1 MDVSTKASGSAR
13 KNVTTACRTCRDSK
27 TKCDGVKPACTPCV
41 RRGRACEYEAREDK
55 RRVPLRPA
63 LHILRKRI
71 DDLTEALEKANVE
84 LPLLDSEDQH
94 VANRGLEAV
103 GLPVLRSDTRAP
115 SDLGVY
121 ESSGS
126 LLDATGSTP
135 EVSVPQHS
143 QQHNELQFPTPTTSW
158 GQVHPD
164 IIDHM
169 NDQIALDDWPTMTWN
184 ETVSPDWPWAPLSDQ
199 ELGVSLLRP
208 TPSDHEAPNQF
219 MSASAQT
226 ATESDEEDEENQD
239 IVNQIAARFGSL
251 QLAPDGKLRYL
262 GTPANFHLF
271 GTDRSVAATTNARS
285 QRLEGKRLLHRL
297 ELDQAVDPSLENHLI
312 KIYFAWHNAS
322 HAVIDEST
330 FWLARQ
336 QQTEIAEVAGI
347 YSEVLVNAMC
357 AIGASYES
365 RYHPDLATFPRTLAD
380 FFTERTKTLLELEL
394 DSPSVSTI
402 QALLL
407 LSSHESG
414 NQRIARSWLYGGMA
428 MRLCFDIGLHI
439 DTTPYVDHGVVS
451 ATESQARQTAF
462 WASYV
467 MNYRMSFSL
476 GRPFT
481 LDGSEIT
488 VKKPT
493 PDTFSYTELWH
504 PYHRTIASNPQS
516 SGGLALLDVI
526 SAQRINL
533 CETVEPIARALY
545 GNTRITLKTLQEHSE
560 RSVNAMLTWKK
571 NLPPSLD
578 VRADYAEDVVPQ
590 VLVLHLEYHY
600 LQILVHRPWTSRR
613 HQPVPAQG
621 PGYRHARKM
630 CIDSACDMAI
640 ILGVFE
646 RQFGLTRLDV
656 ETAQVLPSAALI
668 LTFATVSQ
676 TQVEQRQMSSTANE
690 KESSNRMIISHLNT
704 LFRALDELGGRHSC
718 AKDHLESLLVIQQK
732 WNDMHKQ
739 QSSRS
744 KKRRDAN
751 APPRTDLLRAA
762 KRSKVTE
769 GSSLN

>member
-1 MDVSTKASGSAR
+1 MDVSTKAPGSAR

-27 TKCDGVKPACTPCV
+27 TKCDAVKPDCTPCV
-41 RRGRACEYEAREDK
+41 RRGKECKYEAREDK

-63 LHILRKRI
+63 LQALRRRI
-71 DDLTEALEKANVE
+71 DDLTEALEKANLD
-84 LPLLDSEDQH
+84 LPSLNSEDQY

-103 GLPVLRSDTRAP
+103 GLPVLRSGATAP
-115 SDLGVY
+115 PDLGAQQ
-121 ESSGS
+121 SPGS
-126 LLDATGSTP
+126 LLEATGSTP
-135 EVSVPQHS
+135 EVSVSQHS
-143 QQHNELQFPTPTTSW
+143 QQHNALQFPTPVTSW
-158 GQVHPD
+158 GQVHPE

-169 NDQIALDDWPTMTWN
+169 DDQIALDDWPTVTWD

-199 ELGVSLLRP
+199 ELGVSLPRP
-208 TPSDHEAPNQF
+208 KPSDHGAPNRF
-219 MSASAQT
+219 MPAAAQT
-226 ATESDEEDEENQD
+226 ATGSDEEDEENQD
-239 IVNQIAARFGSL
+239 IINQIAARFGSL

-271 GTDRSVAATTNARS
+271 GNGRSPAATTNARS
-285 QRLEGKRLLHRL
+285 LRLEGRRLLQSL
-297 ELDQAVDPSLENHLI
+297 ELDQAIDPSLENHLI

-347 YSEVLVNAMC
+347 YSEVLVNAIC

-365 RYHPDLATFPRTLAD
+365 RYHPHLATFPRTLAD
-380 FFTERTKTLLELEL
+380 FFAERTKTLLELEL

-407 LSSHESG
+407 LSSHETG

-439 DTTPYVDHGVVS
+439 DTTPYVDHGVMS
-451 ATESQARQTAF
+451 ATESQARSTAF

-493 PDTFSYTELWH
+493 PDSFSYTELWQ
-504 PYHRTIASNPQS
+504 PYPSTIARSPHS

-560 RSVNAMLTWKK
+560 RSVHAMLTWKN
-571 NLPPSLD
+571 NLPPSLH

-630 CIDSACDMAI
+630 CIDSACAI
-640 ILGVFE
+640 AQILSVFE
-646 RQFGLTRLDV
+646 EQFGLMRLDV
-656 ETAQVLPSAALI
+656 ETAQILPSAALI

-676 TQVEQRQMSSTANE
+676 TQVEQWQTSSTANE
-690 KESSNRMIISHLNT
+690 NEGSDWTLVSHLNT
-704 LFRALDELGGRHSC
+704 LFRASDELGRRHSS

-732 WNDMHKQ
+732 WKDMHKQ
-739 QSSRS
+739 QSSQS

-751 APPRTDLLRAA
+751 APPTTDVFRSA
-762 KRSKVTE
+762 KRSKGTE
-769 GSSLN
+769 

>member
-1 MDVSTKASGSAR
+1 
-13 KNVTTACRTCRDSK
+13 
-27 TKCDGVKPACTPCV
+27 
-41 RRGRACEYEAREDK
+41 
-55 RRVPLRPA
+55 
-63 LHILRKRI
+63 
-71 DDLTEALEKANVE
+71 
-84 LPLLDSEDQH
+84 
-94 VANRGLEAV
+94 
-103 GLPVLRSDTRAP
+103 
-115 SDLGVY
+115 
-121 ESSGS
+121 
-126 LLDATGSTP
+126 
-135 EVSVPQHS
+135 
-143 QQHNELQFPTPTTSW
+143 
-158 GQVHPD
+158 
-164 IIDHM
+164 
-169 NDQIALDDWPTMTWN
+169 
-184 ETVSPDWPWAPLSDQ
+184 
-199 ELGVSLLRP
+199 
-208 TPSDHEAPNQF
+208 
-219 MSASAQT
+219 MSASAQG
-226 ATESDEEDEENQD
+226 ATGSDEEDEENQD

-271 GTDRSVAATTNARS
+271 GNGRSVAGTTNARS
-285 QRLEGKRLLHRL
+285 QRLEGKRLLHNL
-297 ELDQAVDPSLENHLI
+297 ELDQVVDPSLENHLI

-347 YSEVLVNAMC
+347 FSEVLVNAMC

-380 FFTERTKTLLELEL
+380 FFAERTKTLLELEL

-407 LSSHESG
+407 LSSHEAG

-439 DTTPYVDHGVVS
+439 DSTPYVDHGVMS

-504 PYHRTIASNPQS
+504 PYPRTIAPNPQS
-516 SGGLALLDVI
+516 SGGLALLDII

-533 CETVEPIARALY
+533 CQTVEPIARALY

-560 RSVNAMLTWKK
+560 KSVHAMLTWKK
-571 NLPPSLD
+571 NLPPSLH

-630 CIDSACDMAI
+630 CIDSACEMAK
-640 ILGVFE
+640 ILRVFE

-676 TQVEQRQMSSTANE
+676 TQVRQRQMSSIANE
-690 KESSNRMIISHLNT
+690 KESSNATIVSHLNT
-704 LFRALDELGGRHSC
+704 LFRALDELGGRNGTICTSNNQVQASHIS
-718 AKDHLESLLVIQQK
+718 AFRLHMLFRESNIHVFPI
-732 WNDMHKQ
+732 
-739 QSSRS
+739 S
-744 KKRRDAN
+744 A
-751 APPRTDLLRAA
+751 
-762 KRSKVTE
+762 
-769 GSSLN
+769 GS

>member
-1 MDVSTKASGSAR
+1 MDGSTKASGSAR

-27 TKCDGVKPACTPCV
+27 TKCDAVKPECTPCI
-41 RRGRACEYEAREDK
+41 RRGKECKYEAREDK

-63 LHILRKRI
+63 LQALRRCI
-71 DDLTEALEKANVE
+71 DDLTEALEKANLD
-84 LPLLDSEDQH
+84 LPSLNSEDQY
-94 VANRGLEAV
+94 VADRGLEAV
-103 GLPVLRSDTRAP
+103 GLPILRSGATAP
-115 SDLGVY
+115 SDLGVQ
-121 ESSGS
+121 ESPGS
-126 LLDATGSTP
+126 LQEAAGSTP
-135 EVSVPQHS
+135 GASVSQHS
-143 QQHNELQFPTPTTSW
+143 QQHNDLQFPTSVTGW
-158 GQVHPD
+158 GQVHPG

-169 NDQIALDDWPTMTWN
+169 DDQIGLDDWPTVTWD

-199 ELGVSLLRP
+199 ELGASLPRP
-208 TPSDHEAPNQF
+208 NPSDHGGPNQF

-226 ATESDEEDEENQD
+226 ATGSDEEDEENQD
-239 IVNQIAARFGSL
+239 IVNQIAERFGSL

-271 GTDRSVAATTNARS
+271 GNGRSPAATTNARS
-285 QRLEGKRLLHRL
+285 LRLEGRRLLQNL
-297 ELDQAVDPSLENHLI
+297 ELDQAIDPSLENHLI

-365 RYHPDLATFPRTLAD
+365 RYHPHLATFPRTLAD
-380 FFTERTKTLLELEL
+380 FFAERTKTLLELEL

-407 LSSHESG
+407 LSSHEAG

-439 DTTPYVDHGVVS
+439 DTTPYVDHGVMS

-493 PDTFSYTELWH
+493 PNSFSYTELWQ
-504 PYHRTIASNPQS
+504 PYPSTMAPSPQS

-560 RSVNAMLTWKK
+560 RSVHAMLTWKK
-571 NLPPSLD
+571 NLPPSLH
-578 VRADYAEDVVPQ
+578 VRADYAEDIVPQ

-630 CIDSACDMAI
+630 CIDSACAI
-640 ILGVFE
+640 AQILSVFE
-646 RQFGLTRLDV
+646 EQFGFTRLDV
-656 ETAQVLPSAALI
+656 ETAQILPSAALI

-676 TQVEQRQMSSTANE
+676 TQVEQWQTSSTANE
-690 KESSNRMIISHLNT
+690 KEGSNRMLVSHLNT
-704 LFRALDELGGRHSC
+704 LFRALDELGRRHSS

-732 WNDMHKQ
+732 WKDMHKQ
-739 QSSRS
+739 QSSQS

-751 APPRTDLLRAA
+751 APPTTDVLRSA
-762 KRSKVTE
+762 KRSKGAE
-769 GSSLN
+769 